1 MIQYLLKSVVTMNCF
16 IVCQIPSLES
26 NEGTVFLDLK
36 IHISVKMLLL
46 YTKPWIYI
54 IQCLLYHIY
63 LEKDF

>member
-1 MIQYLLKSVVTMNCF
+1 MNCF